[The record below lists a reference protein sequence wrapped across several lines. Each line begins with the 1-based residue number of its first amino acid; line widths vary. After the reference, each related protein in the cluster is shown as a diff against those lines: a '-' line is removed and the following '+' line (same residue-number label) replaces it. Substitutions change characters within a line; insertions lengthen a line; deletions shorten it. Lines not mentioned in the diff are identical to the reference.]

1 MNIILL
7 SPQEIACDSTVTI
20 SDSRRLDH
28 ITRIHQ
34 AQVGDSLKIGVEGG
48 LMGRGEIT
56 YISPDAVRLHCKLTE
71 PPPSPLP
78 ITLLLGL
85 PRPKMLKRILQSA
98 TVLGVKNIYLINS
111 YRVEKS
117 YWQTPFLSEKAI
129 REQLVLGLEQG
140 CDTVLPQ
147 VHLVKR
153 FKPFV
158 EDELPS
164 IAADT
169 LALVAH
175 PYTPQECPRAPQQP
189 ITLAIGPEGGFIQYE
204 IDLLEKA
211 GFQAITLG
219 SRILKVETAVPF
231 LLSRLT

>member
-1 MNIILL
+1 
-7 SPQEIACDSTVTI
+7 
-20 SDSRRLDH
+20 H
-28 ITRIHQ
+28 
-34 AQVGDSLKIGVEGG
+34 
-48 LMGRGEIT
+48 
-56 YISPDAVRLHCKLTE
+56 ISPGAVRLHCKLTE

-158 EDELPS
+158 EDELPN
-164 IAADT
+164 IA
-169 LALVAH
+169 
-175 PYTPQECPRAPQQP
+175 
-189 ITLAIGPEGGFIQYE
+189 
-204 IDLLEKA
+204 
-211 GFQAITLG
+211 
-219 SRILKVETAVPF
+219 
-231 LLSRLT
+231 